1 MNKKTTLI
9 IGIAALFLCLVCV
22 VVAGI
27 GGYIYQERVLA
38 LLGLAPAQKVAAMLP
53 AETQFYMSVT
63 PNIQNMAGYQN
74 LKKLYFD
81 NPDIQALFD
90 EVETEMSDETGITYE
105 NDIKPWLGTE
115 VVVAAPDFAEAI
127 KAQSQDPFASAP
139 TPAFVIAAE
148 TSDKEASDNFIS
160 KVLAEAVKKDKP
172 YTDEVY
178 QDVTLHHQKDGND
191 TATIATFN
199 NFVVASNSDTLV
211 KGMIDQAQGK
221 DVPALADSER
231 FKKISGE
238 LPANAVGTLYM
249 EFAGLFEAAL
259 AESAVELPE
268 SQLKDLQAFNGFGM
282 AGTLQPD
289 GVQLDMVASYD
300 LSKMSEAMKASLQ
313 RPASPNAILADI
325 PAEALFAAN
334 GFNLSLIW
342 QSVKQ
347 SLESNPDFTQQM
359 GDLEKELGFS
369 VEEDIFGWMTGEYA
383 VVLVETTPVD
393 EFSPPMVGYVLIGA
407 NDVNQAKT
415 HIDKVFGALEES
427 GMGGPPLESQ
437 TVQGIEMKV
446 MTDFDG
452 AFMGGYG
459 FHKDYF
465 LAAYHE
471 DAVKSLTA
479 AGENPLS
486 GSANFKA
493 VQSRLPGSNYGYVY
507 ANLDHVQQ
515 VIEDQL
521 SDFEKEDYQKKV
533 RPFLE
538 PMHALGASASTV
550 GVEQGMS
557 KGTFF
562 ILISE

>member
-27 GGYIYQERVLA
+27 GGYVYQEKVLA
-38 LLGLAPAQKVAAMLP
+38 LLGLAPAQKVATMLP
-53 AETQFYMSVT
+53 AETQFYMSFT
-63 PNIQNMAGYQN
+63 PNIQNIAGYQN

-81 NPDIQALFD
+81 NPDVQALFD
-90 EVETEMSDETGITYE
+90 EVETEMSDEAGITYE

-115 VVVAAPDFAEAI
+115 VVIAAPDFTKGI

-139 TPAFVIAAE
+139 TPDFVLAAE
-148 TSDKEASDNFIS
+148 TSNKEASDNFIS
-160 KVLAEAVKKDKP
+160 KVLAEAVKKDNP

-178 QDVTLHHQKDGND
+178 QDVTLHHQKNGND
-191 TATIATFN
+191 TATLATFS
-199 NFVVASNSDTLV
+199 NFVVASNSDALI
-211 KGMIDQAQGK
+211 KSMIDQAQGK
-221 DVPALADSER
+221 DAPVLADSER
-231 FKKISGE
+231 FKKITGE
-238 LPANAVGTLYM
+238 LPANAIGTLYM

-268 SQLKDLQAFNGFGM
+268 SQVKDLQAFNGFGM

-289 GVQLDMVASYD
+289 GIQMDMVVSYD
-300 LSKMSEAMKASLQ
+300 LTKMSETMKASLQ

-325 PAEALFAAN
+325 PAEALLAVN
-334 GFNLSLIW
+334 GFNLNLIW

-347 SLESNPDFTQQM
+347 SLESNPDFNQQM

-383 VVLVETTPVD
+383 VVLVEAAPAD
-393 EFSPPMVGYVLIGA
+393 EFSPPMGGYMLIGA

-415 HIDKVFGALEES
+415 HVEKVFGALEES
-427 GMGGPPLESQ
+427 GGSPPLESQ

-446 MTDFDG
+446 MADPNG

-465 LAAYHE
+465 LVAYHE
-471 DAVKSLTA
+471 DALKSLTS
-479 AGENPLS
+479 AGENSLS
-486 GSANFKA
+486 GSTNFKA

-507 ANLDHVQQ
+507 ADLDQVQQ
-515 VIEDQL
+515 VIEAQL

-538 PMHALGASASTV
+538 PMHALGASASTG
-550 GVEQGMS
+550 GVDQGMS

-562 ILISE
+562 VLISE

>member
-1 MNKKTTLI
+1 MNKRTTII

-27 GGYIYQERVLA
+27 GGYVYQDKVLA
-38 LLGLAPAQKVAAMLP
+38 LLGLAPAQKVATMLP
-53 AETQFYMSVT
+53 AETQFYMSIT

-90 EVETEMSDETGITYE
+90 EVETEMSDEAGITYE

-115 VVVAAPDFAEAI
+115 VVIAAPDFTEGI

-139 TPAFVIAAE
+139 TPDFVLAAE
-148 TSDKEASDNFIS
+148 TSNKEASDNFIS
-160 KVLAEAVKKDKP
+160 KVLAEAVKKDNP

-178 QDVTLHHQKDGND
+178 QDVTLHHQKNGND
-191 TATIATFN
+191 TATLATFN
-199 NFVVASNSDTLV
+199 NFVVASNSDALV

-221 DVPALADSER
+221 DAPALADSER
-231 FKKISGE
+231 FKKITGE

-268 SQLKDLQAFNGFGM
+268 SQVKDLQAFNGFGA

-289 GVQLDMVASYD
+289 GIQLDMVVSYD
-300 LSKMSEAMKASLQ
+300 LTKMSETMKASIQ

-325 PAEALFAAN
+325 PADALFAAN
-334 GFNLSLIW
+334 GFNLNLIW
-342 QSVKQ
+342 QSAKQ

-359 GDLEKELGFS
+359 DDLEKELGFS

-383 VVLVETTPVD
+383 MVLVEAAPAD
-393 EFSPPMVGYVLIGA
+393 EFSPPMGGYVLIGA
-407 NDVNQAKT
+407 NDVNQAKM
-415 HIDKVFGALEES
+415 HVEKVFGALEES
-427 GMGGPPLESQ
+427 GGSPPLESQ

-446 MTDFDG
+446 MADPNG

-465 LAAYHE
+465 LVAYHE
-471 DAVKSLTA
+471 DAVKLLASSN
-479 AGENPLS
+479 ENPLS

-507 ANLDHVQQ
+507 ADLDQVQQ

-557 KGTFF
+557 KGAFF
-562 ILISE
+562 VLISE